1 MHQQQKVK
9 LKLSSPSTSTSH
21 DITGQTARPQ
31 SNSRPPQKFA
41 SAGPSPNSQSGLK
54 PHSQAGG
61 ASNRDTSLPKLMTA
75 AKSARHHHTGRPPQ
89 RDHDQSSTRP
99 GPLRPRPDV
108 STTSPSRP
116 RPSIS
121 TTSAATQH
129 VTKQTKPV
137 LVICHHN
144 NGNY

>member
-41 SAGPSPNSQSGLK
+41 SAGPSPNSQSCIK
-54 PHSQAGG
+54 QHFQVGG

-75 AKSARHHHTGRPPQ
+75 AKSARHHITGRPPQ
-89 RDHDQSSTRP
+89 CDPDQSSTRP
-99 GPLRPRPDV
+99 G
-108 STTSPSRP
+108 SRP
-116 RPSIS
+116 RPALV
-121 TTSAATQH
+121 TPSAATQH